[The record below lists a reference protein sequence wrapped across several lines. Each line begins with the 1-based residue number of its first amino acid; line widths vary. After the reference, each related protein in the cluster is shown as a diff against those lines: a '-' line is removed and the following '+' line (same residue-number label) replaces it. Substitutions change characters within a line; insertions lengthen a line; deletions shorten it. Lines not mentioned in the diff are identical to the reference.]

1 MHARQKVCAHDV
13 VTGSTRAHW
22 QIAQIWCQ
30 LGRGAAVASEKQR
43 VANKWKGEENRWEQG
58 SPSLGRRR

>member
-1 MHARQKVCAHDV
+1 MQVRQKVCEHAV

-30 LGRGAAVASEKQR
+30 LEPADKV
-43 VANKWKGEENRWEQG
+43 G
-58 SPSLGRRR
+58 SQSSRESMRSSDNHM